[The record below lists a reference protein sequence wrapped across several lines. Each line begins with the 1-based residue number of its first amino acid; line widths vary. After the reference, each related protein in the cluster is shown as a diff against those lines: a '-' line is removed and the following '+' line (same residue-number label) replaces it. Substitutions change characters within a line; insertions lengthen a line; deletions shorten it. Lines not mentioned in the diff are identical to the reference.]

1 MAAAEAEKRPIS
13 EEKYKIMV
21 SQIERLKYERL
32 CSIVADLQS
41 TEEQIQEQIK
51 TFDQKLNAS
60 STIDSSMPPKDS
72 LNRLCISAGYLEG
85 YLYDLRKLRLD
96 FSMVVTDP
104 T

>member
-1 MAAAEAEKRPIS
+1 
-13 EEKYKIMV
+13 
-21 SQIERLKYERL
+21 
-32 CSIVADLQS
+32 
-41 TEEQIQEQIK
+41 
-51 TFDQKLNAS
+51 
-60 STIDSSMPPKDS
+60 MPPKDS